1 MIAAAVAAP
10 GETMKLL
17 RLSSVLLLTGLL
29 GLAGCTA
36 HKPIPLYQLDNGN
49 AEIPTKSQGLAVL
62 LGPVSVAD
70 YLQHETLLQRQ
81 SDSSLMAA
89 NDARWAG
96 SLAADIDQLLLRQL
110 AWRLDSQRTVL
121 APISPEFKPDV
132 QVQVHIIRLDSGPS
146 YPAVLEAQ
154 WRLLDKGGQLRD
166 SQLVRL
172 EEAHSGS
179 TADQVQAQSRLLRQL
194 ALRLSEAIEPL
205 RNQPIAEASKPAQA
219 APKPVKPKVEQKPQ
233 IPLVAPT
240 RSSGEV
246 LRF

>member
-1 MIAAAVAAP
+1 MR
-10 GETMKLL
+10 LL

-36 HKPIPLYQLDNGN
+36 HKPIPLYQLDNGT
-49 AEIPTKSQGLAVL
+49 AELPTQAKGLAVL

-81 SDSSLMAA
+81 SDSSLLAA
-89 NDARWAG
+89 ADARWAG
-96 SLAADIDQLLLRQL
+96 SLAADIDQVLLRQL

-121 APISPEFKPDV
+121 APLNAEFKPDV
-132 QVQVHIIRLDSGPS
+132 QVQLNIIRLDSGPT

-154 WRLLDKGGQLRD
+154 WRLLDRSGQLRD
-166 SQLVRL
+166 SQLLRL
-172 EEAHSGS
+172 EEAHSGT
-179 TADQVQAQSRLLRQL
+179 TADQVQAQSRLLQQL
-194 ALRLSEAIEPL
+194 ATRLAEAIEPL
-205 RNQPIAEASKPAQA
+205 RNQQPVAE
-219 APKPVKPKVEQKPQ
+219 APKPTQATPKPAKPKAEQQPQ

>member
-1 MIAAAVAAP
+1 MR
-10 GETMKLL
+10 LL

-36 HKPIPLYQLDNGN
+36 HKPMPLYQLDNGN
-49 AEIPTKSQGLAVL
+49 AALPTQAKGLAVL

-81 SDSSLMAA
+81 SDSSLLAA
-89 NDARWAG
+89 ADARWAG
-96 SLAADIDQLLLRQL
+96 SLAADIDQVLLRQL

-121 APISPEFKPDV
+121 APLNAEFKPDV
-132 QVQVHIIRLDSGPS
+132 QVQLNIIRLDSGPT

-154 WRLLDKGGQLRD
+154 WRLLDRSGQLRD
-166 SQLVRL
+166 SQLLRL
-172 EEAHSGS
+172 EEAHSGT
-179 TADQVQAQSRLLRQL
+179 TADQVQAQSRLLQQL
-194 ALRLSEAIEPL
+194 ATRLAEAIEPL
-205 RNQPIAEASKPAQA
+205 RNQQPVAE
-219 APKPVKPKVEQKPQ
+219 APKPPQATPKPAKPKAEQQPQ

>member
-1 MIAAAVAAP
+1 MR
-10 GETMKLL
+10 LL

-49 AEIPTKSQGLAVL
+49 AELPTQAKGLAVL

-81 SDSSLMAA
+81 SDSSLLAA
-89 NDARWAG
+89 ADARWAG
-96 SLAADIDQLLLRQL
+96 SLAADIDQVLLRQL

-121 APISPEFKPDV
+121 APLNAEFKPDV
-132 QVQVHIIRLDSGPS
+132 QVQLNIIRLDSGPT

-154 WRLLDKGGQLRD
+154 WRLLDRSGQLRD
-166 SQLVRL
+166 SQLLRL
-172 EEAHSGS
+172 EEAHSGT
-179 TADQVQAQSRLLRQL
+179 TADQVQAQSRLLQQL
-194 ALRLSEAIEPL
+194 ATRLAEAIEPL
-205 RNQPIAEASKPAQA
+205 RNQQPVAEAPKPAQA
-219 APKPVKPKVEQKPQ
+219 TPKPAKPKAEQQPQ

>member
-1 MIAAAVAAP
+1 
-10 GETMKLL
+10 MKLL

-49 AEIPTKSQGLAVL
+49 AAIPTQPQGLAVL

-70 YLQHETLLQRQ
+70 YLQRETLLQRQ
-81 SDSSLMAA
+81 TDGSLLAA
-89 NDARWAG
+89 DDARWAG

-121 APISPEFKPDV
+121 APTTAADFKPDV
-132 QVQVHIIRLDSGPS
+132 QVLLNIIRLDSGPS
-146 YPAVLEAQ
+146 HPAVLEAQ

-166 SQLVRL
+166 SQLLRL
-172 EEAHSGS
+172 EEAHSGT

-194 ALRLSEAIEPL
+194 AQRLAEAIEPL
-205 RNQPIAEASKPAQA
+205 RNQPIAEAPKPAVT
-219 APKPVKPKVEQKPQ
+219 PKPVKPKAEQQPR

-240 RSSGEV
+240 RSNGEV

>member
-1 MIAAAVAAP
+1 
-10 GETMKLL
+10 MKLL

-49 AEIPTKSQGLAVL
+49 AAIPTQAQGLAVL

-70 YLQHETLLQRQ
+70 YLQRETLLQRQ
-81 SDSSLMAA
+81 SDGSLLAA
-89 NDARWAG
+89 DDARWAG

-121 APISPEFKPDV
+121 APTTAADFKPDV
-132 QVQVHIIRLDSGPS
+132 QVLLNIIRLDSGPS
-146 YPAVLEAQ
+146 HPAVLEAQ

-166 SQLVRL
+166 SQLLRL
-172 EEAHSGS
+172 EEAHSGT

-194 ALRLSEAIEPL
+194 ALRLAEAIEPL
-205 RNQPIAEASKPAQA
+205 RNQPIAGAPKPAIP
-219 APKPVKPKVEQKPQ
+219 PKPVKPKTEQQPR

-240 RSSGEV
+240 RSNGEV

>member
-1 MIAAAVAAP
+1 M
-10 GETMKLL
+10 TLL

-49 AEIPTKSQGLAVL
+49 AEIPTQTQGLAVL

-70 YLQHETLLQRQ
+70 YLQRETLLQRQ
-81 SDSSLMAA
+81 SDGSLLAA
-89 NDARWAG
+89 ADARWAG

-121 APISPEFKPDV
+121 APTTADFAAEV
-132 QVQVHIIRLDSGPS
+132 QVLLNIIRLDSGPS
-146 YPAVLEAQ
+146 QPAVLEAQ
-154 WRLLDKGGQLRD
+154 WRLLDKSGQLRD
-166 SQLVRL
+166 SQLLRL
-172 EEAHSGS
+172 EEAHSGT

-194 ALRLSEAIEPL
+194 AQRLAEAIEPL
-205 RNQPIAEASKPAQA
+205 RNQPIAEAPKPAQA
-219 APKPVKPKVEQKPQ
+219 TPKPAKPKAEQQPR

-240 RSSGEV
+240 RSDGEV